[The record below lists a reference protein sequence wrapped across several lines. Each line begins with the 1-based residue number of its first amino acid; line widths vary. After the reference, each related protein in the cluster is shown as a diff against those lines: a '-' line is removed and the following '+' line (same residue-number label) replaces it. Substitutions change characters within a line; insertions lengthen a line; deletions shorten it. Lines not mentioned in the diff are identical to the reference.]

1 MHDFFSKTFYSNTIG
16 DWLTAMLVVGA
27 GIILGK
33 IMYWII
39 GKYIKILAKKT
50 KSRLD
55 DILVDMFEE
64 PIILSIFIFSFWYAL
79 STLSLSTK
87 VDAFFDHVIYILI
100 VFDVAWLIV
109 RIFDSLVEEYVVP
122 LVKTSES
129 NLDDQVLPIIR
140 KTIKVTI
147 WSIAVVVGLNNAGYD
162 IGALIA
168 GLGIGG
174 LALAMAA
181 KDSVENLFGGLTVF
195 FDKPFIVN
203 DRIVIDGFDGVV
215 EEIGVRST
223 RLRTLAGRLVTIPN
237 SHFTRMSIENISLE
251 PSRKVVLEIAL
262 TNDSTTSEIEKA
274 IDILTN
280 TAKSYSELEEKISA
294 GISSFGQFSI
304 DLQLVYYIKIGLDFV
319 NVSARINFDIFKA
332 FKEAHLRFVLP
343 TGTLVEQK

>member
-16 DWLTAMLVVGA
+16 EWLIAMLVVGA

-39 GKYIKILAKKT
+39 GKYIKILAKKN

-79 STLSLSTK
+79 SSLSLSTK

-100 VFDVAWLIV
+100 VFDVAWLRV

-262 TNDSTTSEIEKA
+262 TNDSTTLEIEKA
-274 IDILTN
+274 IEILTN
-280 TAKSYSELEEKISA
+280 TAKSYSELEEKIYA

-304 DLQLVYYIKIGLDFV
+304 NLQLVYYIKIGLDFV
-319 NVSARINFDIFKA
+319 NVSVSINFDIFKA

-343 TGTLVEQK
+343 TGAFVEQK